1 VPRQRRQ
8 GAVRKINEQ
17 LIEPGYSTGLDE
29 KDILPGHDW
38 DMVIK
43 KAIKAA
49 NASSWSSK
57 MSSVA
62 VK

>member
-1 VPRQRRQ
+1 
-8 GAVRKINEQ
+8 
-17 LIEPGYSTGLDE
+17 LDE

-57 MSSVA
+57 MSSVT